1 MNEDVKKLFTEYEKL
16 FHVLDVAGQAK
27 FFADSFISAGPR
39 GAIAQSKAE
48 FLKMAEQAAAFYKS
62 VGQTSA
68 KILSIEE
75 TPISNE
81 YSLVRAHWAA
91 TFQKTGM
98 KTVEFD
104 VSYVVQRVGEEP
116 KIILF
121 ITHQDEQQAMKELGL
136 L

>member
-1 MNEDVKKLFTEYEKL
+1 MNEDVKKLFTEYERL
-16 FHVLDVAGQAK
+16 FHVLDVAGQAV

-81 YSLVRAHWAA
+81 YSLVRTHWAT
-91 TFQKTGM
+91 TFQKTEM

>member
-1 MNEDVKKLFTEYEKL
+1 MNEDVRRLFAEYEEL
-16 FHVLDVAGQAK
+16 FDALDVTGQARL
-27 FFADSFISAGPR
+27 FADSFMSAGPH
-39 GAIAQSKAE
+39 GAIAQTKAE

-75 TPISNE
+75 IPISDE
-81 YSLVRAHWAA
+81 YSLVRVRWAA
-91 TFQKTGM
+91 TFQKPGT

-104 VSYVVQRVGEEP
+104 VSYVVQRVGGEP

-121 ITHQDEQQAMKELGL
+121 ITHQDERQAMNELGL
-136 L
+136 D

>member
-1 MNEDVKKLFTEYEKL
+1 MNDDVKNLFNEYEKL
-16 FHVLDVAGQAK
+16 FDALDVAGQAR
-27 FFADSFISAGPR
+27 FFADSFISAGPH
-39 GAIAQSKAE
+39 GAIAQSKDE

-81 YSLVRAHWAA
+81 YSLVRAHWAV
-91 TFQKTGM
+91 TFQNTEM
-98 KTVEFD
+98 KLMEFD
-104 VSYVVQRVGEEP
+104 VSYIVQRMGEEP
-116 KIILF
+116 QIILF

>member
-1 MNEDVKKLFTEYEKL
+1 MNEDVRKLFAEYEKL
-16 FHVLDVAGQAK
+16 FDALDVAGQAR
-27 FFADSFISAGPR
+27 FFADSFISAGPH

-75 TPISNE
+75 IPISDK
-81 YSLVRAHWAA
+81 YSLVRVHWAA
-91 TFQKTGM
+91 TFQKTGT

-104 VSYVVQRVGEEP
+104 VSYVVQRMGEEP

-121 ITHQDEQQAMKELGL
+121 ITHQNEQQAMNELGL